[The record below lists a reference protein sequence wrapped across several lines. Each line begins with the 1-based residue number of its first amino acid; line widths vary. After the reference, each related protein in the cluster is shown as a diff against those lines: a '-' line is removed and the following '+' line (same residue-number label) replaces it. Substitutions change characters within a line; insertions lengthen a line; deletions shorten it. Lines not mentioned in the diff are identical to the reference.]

1 MEQRP
6 PKLRYYADPH
16 SWAAQASIIIMIWSM
31 VLRGLSYWGVWS
43 DPETS
48 NMEALL
54 YIGVPEFSALLFVL
68 AILLL
73 GKHRVWPSFLPAWG
87 LCAFLVLDA
96 CLYTDELSKLV
107 CVVAYVLIGILYFCT
122 VVNILSTKWVLAVAA
137 LLPFLYHVFVMDI
150 KALQDTAHP
159 VLFTTGVRELS
170 VLCILLSLLCIALAM
185 KKKETGHKSKDK
197 EAVPVPQPV
206 SAPVVEQAPAVLSWD
221 TQSAAPSPAPVAV
234 EEVSAPSAPDSEL
247 STDSPAED
255 SDGTDT

>member
-6 PKLRYYADPH
+6 PKLRYYTDPH
-16 SWAAQASIIIMIWSM
+16 SWAAQASVIIMIWSM
-31 VLRGLSYWGVWS
+31 VLRSLSYWGVWS

-54 YIGVPEFSALLFVL
+54 YIGVPELSALLFVL

-73 GKHRVWPSFLPAWG
+73 GKHRVWPSFLPVWG

-96 CLYTDELSKLV
+96 RLYTDELSMLV

-137 LLPFLYHVFVMDI
+137 LLPFLYHIFVLDI
-150 KALQDTAHP
+150 KALQDTEHP

-185 KKKETGHKSKDK
+185 KKKETGRKAQPS
-197 EAVPVPQPV
+197 EPVPVPQPV
-206 SAPVVEQAPAVLSWD
+206 PAPVVEQAPPVLSWD
-221 TQSAAPSPAPVAV
+221 TPSAAPLHTPIVEEEAPVASAF
-234 EEVSAPSAPDSEL
+234 ESDSAPE
-247 STDSPAED
+247 TPAEESVGID
-255 SDGTDT
+255 A